1 MLSQGFSSG
10 PTAAENAVLD
20 EISRV
25 LAGHLEHWRS
35 RRREHDRQA
44 SSPVLIQIDGPGR
57 SLFLEKLA
65 GLLDPEGCAV
75 PDDTERRP
83 PPPELGRWTVIRFDA
98 WQYQRV
104 APPWW
109 WLIKT
114 IDVQIRGRF
123 RGVEGRKGLR
133 RWRRRD
139 LRWRAQLLGG
149 DLVLAIPALLIAAL
163 LGAIAWRLS
172 GVNGFVEVLQWAVSA
187 VAVVTAFV
195 SIGYSAA
202 SALRR
207 HLLVTSPAGA
217 KAVLQTS
224 DPMSELMA
232 RYRFLIESSGTDV
245 AILIDNLDRCR
256 ADYVVELLEGIQT
269 LFKDE
274 VRATTEAMVLYVVA
288 ADRGWLCDSYL
299 TVYDEFK
306 ESAREPG
313 RPFGQSF
320 LDKVFDFSL
329 RIPTVSAA
337 TSLAAENA
345 SRHGLDADAQRIMCA
360 ERELAVRERLVTLE
374 RADAPALT
382 LPGPPNQELR
392 HYAVRRLA
400 DLEYKSSTKSCPDTE
415 DELRELAAMA
425 EPGPVIVRHLVAAYC
440 VQRTVL
446 LLAGHAIDVDERAIK
461 RLGLWTILSLRWP
474 LLADWLKQH
483 PEAIAGL
490 REGVAP
496 PGAGSEITAVYA
508 LPEAN
513 RFGALADG
521 YRLDADAIRNF
532 AVPIDVVSI
541 PAADARSETPGGRFA
556 RRSPENAAEVNPRR

>member
-10 PTAAENAVLD
+10 PTAAETAVLD

-35 RRREHDRQA
+35 RRREHDRLA
-44 SSPVLIQIDGPGR
+44 TSPVLIQIDGPGR

-65 GLLDPEGCAV
+65 GQLDPEGSAV
-75 PDDTERRP
+75 ADDEESRQ
-83 PPPELGRWTVIRFDA
+83 PPELGRWTVIRFDA

-123 RGVEGRKGLR
+123 RGVEGRRGLR
-133 RWRRRD
+133 QWRRRD
-139 LRWRAQLLGG
+139 LRWRARLLGG
-149 DLVLAIPALLIAAL
+149 DLVLAIPALVIAAL
-163 LGAIAWRLS
+163 LGVLAWRLS
-172 GVNGFVEVLQWAVSA
+172 GVNGFVEVLQWAVTA
-187 VAVVTAFV
+187 VAAVTAFL

-313 RPFGQSF
+313 RPFGRSF

-329 RIPTVSAA
+329 RIPTVPAA
-337 TSLAAENA
+337 TSLAAERA
-345 SRHGLDADAQRIMCA
+345 TRHGLDGDAQRIMRA
-360 ERELAVRERLVTLE
+360 EREIAVREQLVTLE
-374 RADAPALT
+374 RADVPVT
-382 LPGPPNQELR
+382 GMPGPPNQELR
-392 HYAVRRLA
+392 HYAVGRLA

-483 PEAIAGL
+483 PDGIDGL
-490 REGVAP
+490 RDGVAP
-496 PGAGSEITAVYA
+496 EGAGSEIAAVYA
-508 LPEAN
+508 LPEAR
-513 RFGALADG
+513 RFGSLADG
-521 YRLDADAIRNF
+521 YRLDADAVRRF
-532 AVPIDVVSI
+532 AIPIDVLAIRASNARAEA
-541 PAADARSETPGGRFA
+541 PAGRFA
-556 RRSPENAAEVNPRR
+556 RRRPESTVEVNRQR